1 MVFLDID
8 KLVNCVDWENAT
20 QDKITVNVDGEKLK
34 QKIYEDIKVRLI
46 EGTENPIKLTMMD
59 YPFVDIYPNEIMTED
74 DCKKWAIEIRNTINN
89 RIKSKLKI

>member
-1 MVFLDID
+1 MFLDID

>member
-8 KLVNCVDWENAT
+8 KLVNCVDWENVT

-34 QKIYEDIKVRLI
+34 QKIYEDIQVRLI

-89 RIKSKLKI
+89 RIKSQLKM